1 MCTDAK
7 GILCIQPSPEFLAQ
21 VQHHLHLSSFGGI
34 SSLLVD
40 GLFDGKRIG
49 LWRRTKNIAL
59 PLRRIRK
66 HTSCIELSILPVST
80 LWYLA
85 IWDKLGSFE
94 LEDLRA

>member
-34 SSLLVD
+34 SSLLVG
-40 GLFDGKRIG
+40 GLFGGKQIG
-49 LWRRTKNIAL
+49 LRRRKKNIVL

-80 LWYLA
+80 LRYLA

>member
-34 SSLLVD
+34 SSLPVD
-40 GLFDGKRIG
+40 GPFDGKKIG
-49 LWRRTKNIAL
+49 LRRRMKNTNLPPRRT
-59 PLRRIRK
+59 RK

-80 LWYLA
+80 LGYLA
-85 IWDKLGSFE
+85 WDKLGSFE